1 MDLVGVPARVSPT
14 GRSPARSRS
23 TRWRRPGV
31 VVLLAAALLSTVA
44 GVWLTLG
51 LTDRHPAPVGLTA
64 TVGGITTQ
72 VQPGGWV
79 AMAPHTMDGQSGYQM
94 PSQMMPG
101 APEGDQLRLGI
112 PVVLSNPT
120 GLARQFHLLDE
131 FVLVG
136 GATDGPVPL
145 HSDTFGTLN
154 RLNPG
159 AGVSGVLYF
168 DTTVP
173 GQSDPPLLLR
183 WTRAGR
189 TVTLAV
195 PIGGATPA
203 PHQHGP

>member
-1 MDLVGVPARVSPT
+1 MDLVDVPARVSPA
-14 GRSPARSRS
+14 RRSRAGFHS
-23 TRWRRPGV
+23 ARWRRPAV

-44 GVWLTLG
+44 GVWLTLD
-51 LTDRHPAPVGLTA
+51 LTRRPPGPIGRTA
-64 TVGGITTQ
+64 TVGGITAQ
-72 VQPGGWV
+72 VQPGGWL
-79 AMAPHTMDGQSGYQM
+79 AMAPHTMDGQGGYQM

-120 GLARQFHLLDE
+120 GVARQFHLLDE

-136 GATDGPVPL
+136 GATSDPVLL
-145 HSDTFGTLN
+145 HSDTFGTLD

-173 GQSDPPLLLR
+173 GRSDPPLLLR

-189 TVTLAV
+189 TVNLTV
-195 PIGGATPA
+195 PIGGATAA

>member
-1 MDLVGVPARVSPT
+1 MDLVGVPARVSPNRPSRA
-14 GRSPARSRS
+14 GSRS
-23 TRWRRPGV
+23 ARWRRPGIV
-31 VVLLAAALLSTVA
+31 ALLAAALLSTVA
-44 GVWLTLG
+44 GAWLILD
-51 LTDRHPAPVGLTA
+51 LTHRPPAPAGRTA

-72 VQPGGWV
+72 VQPGGWL
-79 AMAPHTMDGQSGYQM
+79 AMAPHTMDGQGGYQM

-120 GLARQFHLLDE
+120 GLARQFDLLDE

-136 GATDGPVPL
+136 GATTAPVPL

-173 GQSDPPLLLR
+173 GQSDPPLQLR

-189 TVTLAV
+189 TVNLTV